1 MVTPKCLLISCPV
14 HPPHNV
20 FVLTTFSAV
29 ILNVLNVLNVLHKV
43 NDRGDSKKLIYLY
56 FIYHIRIDIQNF
68 EERKLYKCLSQLQ
81 VFISIKSVWIRTLS
95 SAARNFFAYI
105 HSVFKRLLF

>member
-29 ILNVLNVLNVLHKV
+29 ILNVLNVLHKV